1 MSTEQSCCRESGH
14 LPPGIGVSLMAT
26 GQPIFPGIPFDGFR
40 RTALAPD
47 GTFSFSDISP
57 GRYTLLAR
65 ALLPADV
72 VSTVTTAGPQIYWA
86 STELSVDGDN
96 LSGLL
101 LTLTPG
107 LTVKG
112 RVRFEGTLPPPS
124 DLGTIRVMLQAVQ
137 NGDAVSSTPSA
148 AKVDAAGQFVLTGI
162 TPGRYRLVASTSGQR
177 QGWRL
182 EREERPHRWR

>member
-1 MSTEQSCCRESGH
+1 MTASVVRLCSRGTSVLRH
-14 LPPGIGVSLMAT
+14 LAW
-26 GQPIFPGIPFDGFR
+26 
-40 RTALAPD
+40 
-47 GTFSFSDISP
+47 
-57 GRYTLLAR
+57 RYTLLAR

-162 TPGRYRLVASTSGQR
+162 TPAGIGSSPPFQAAARLAAGT
-177 QGWRL
+177 
-182 EREERPHRWR
+182 